1 MGPTSKG
8 GEGRERE
15 EGKAVEGREGRGRK
29 EGRGNEPPLR
39 NPGSAPVLGM
49 WPIMKK
55 SAKCDT

>member
-15 EGKAVEGREGRGRK
+15 EAKAVEGSEGRGRK

-49 WPIMKK
+49 
-55 SAKCDT
+55 